1 MRLVPRKTLILRK
14 LPLRAELHMR
24 MAHLTYPTLLRQI
37 RGALQVAILR
47 MRTAGG
53 ERLFAELPRYRY
65 SSGACARCRLLGQE
79 TFLRQ
84 IQSVR
89 VSL

>member
-53 ERLFAELPRYRY
+53 EWLLPSCPGTGTQAGPAPGVAFWARDFFAADTERE
-65 SSGACARCRLLGQE
+65 G
-79 TFLRQ
+79 
-84 IQSVR
+84 
-89 VSL
+89 